1 MDIDQSA
8 MFLASSILVGLG
20 TIVLI
25 IVILVINN
33 LFAKFWKPIDM
44 SKHLFPNSQTLE
56 KGLNSRFDNAAEP
69 KIEPALGAID
79 PAAKSLLPRSKDK
92 NNLAA

>member
-1 MDIDQSA
+1 MNIEQSA

-33 LFAKFWKPIDM
+33 LFSKFWKPVDV
-44 SKHLFPNSQTLE
+44 SKHMFPNSHAFE
-56 KGLNSRFDNAAEP
+56 KGLNSRFVTNTEP
-69 KIEPALGAID
+69 TAGPKLEPTIEPDTQTARV
-79 PAAKSLLPRSKDK
+79 KK
-92 NNLAA
+92 

>member
-1 MDIDQSA
+1 MNIEQSA

-33 LFAKFWKPIDM
+33 LFAKFWKPVDM
-44 SKHLFPNSQTLE
+44 SKHIFPNTHAFE
-56 KGLNSRFDNAAEP
+56 KGLNSRFVDATEPAAEP
-69 KIEPALGAID
+69 KLEPTIEPGIAR
-79 PAAKSLLPRSKDK
+79 AKK
-92 NNLAA
+92 

>member
-1 MDIDQSA
+1 MNIDQSA

-25 IVILVINN
+25 IMVLVINN

-44 SKHLFPNSQTLE
+44 SKHLFPDSQAFE
-56 KGLNSRFDNAAEP
+56 KGLDSRFVNTAEP
-69 KIEPALGAID
+69 KLEPTID
-79 PAAKSLLPRSKDK
+79 TATHSASVKK
-92 NNLAA
+92 